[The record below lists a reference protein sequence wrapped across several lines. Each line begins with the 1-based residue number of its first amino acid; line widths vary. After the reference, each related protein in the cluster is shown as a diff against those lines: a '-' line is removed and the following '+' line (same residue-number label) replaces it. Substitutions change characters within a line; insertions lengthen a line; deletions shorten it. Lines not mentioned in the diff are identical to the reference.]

1 MTESHGRIIR
11 KRNPGMLQPDEEVTA
26 QFVVREH
33 ELSTVLEILRGNVEA
48 DSCQHTLI
56 VAPRGRGKTMLL
68 ARIAA
73 ELRADAELA
82 SCLLPVR
89 FMEESDEVF
98 SAADFWLEA
107 LFYLALAID
116 KPSPEFARSLRDT
129 REDLASRWREREL
142 DERAR
147 AAVLEAAD
155 TLGMRLVLMVENL
168 QALCANADPD
178 FGWKLRKTLQT
189 EPQIILVATATSR
202 FEGLDDARE
211 PFFELFRTISLA
223 PLDTAQCR
231 RLWEVVSGAP
241 TSEREIR
248 PLEILTG
255 GSPRF
260 LVIVAG
266 FARHRSLSRLMEE
279 LVRLIDDLTDTFRGD
294 LQALPKTERRVFLA
308 IVDLWQPS
316 STGEIAARARM
327 DVRTVSTMLGR
338 LVERG
343 AVVWS
348 GTGRKR
354 FYDATERLYSI
365 YYKLRR
371 ERDEAAI
378 VQSLLHFMTGFYTP
392 SEFATIFEK
401 LLQEAAESRTIF
413 DGVCRARSQIPLV
426 DKILSAKPW
435 LNTGESAA
443 DERWQRTGTSDTHG
457 LRGTIRTLLDKA
469 AEQERVGEHAA
480 AISTYGDIVHRFGEN
495 PVTELQVG
503 VAQALVA
510 KGLAQERLG
519 ERTHAT
525 ATYDQVVKRFAASE
539 VPALQVQVAA
549 ALINK
554 GVALERNRQHMAA
567 IATCEA
573 VDARYRLNA
582 HPELQAQVACA
593 LVNKT
598 VVLEQLGK
606 HAAVIATCDE
616 LEARFGTN
624 AATPI
629 QEQVARALFNKGFAQ
644 EQLGIHSVATA
655 TFNQVIR
662 RYGASEVP
670 ELRVPVAAA
679 LSRKGAMRAQ
689 AGEHEAAIATCDEIV
704 ERNGASDV
712 SQLQQQVGRALVNK
726 GTMQKQLGEHS
737 AAIETYERVVRQF
750 GASRNQGLRVLTAK
764 CLINKGALHGELGD
778 HTAEMNTYRTLINQ
792 YGPIGDPELQAVVA
806 NALFNKALALARSG
820 NHAVSISTYDTVV
833 ARCGASD
840 VLEQQIRVANALIN
854 KSTEHVELGQH
865 ADAITTL
872 DEVAQRYGSSD
883 EAELRV
889 CVAQSLVLKAAT
901 QDRIG
906 HSEVALMTSE
916 EVVTRFGTC
925 ATAKLQLH
933 VASALSHRGALL
945 GELGRH
951 SEALATIEDLLE
963 RYGDSDDSK
972 LQQVVAQAMNMK
984 GAGHGLLD
992 DPSATIETSD
1002 TIIGRFGPSRA
1013 PAVQVQVALALFHK
1027 GVAQVMTGRVDE
1039 AVKTS
1044 EELDRRSLAAADDGR
1059 YAFRWRA
1066 RHLRMSSLLA
1076 QGNRTPAV
1084 DAFCS
1089 LYAEFLPDKE
1099 TMVPELVDAVAMLVA
1114 AGVPEREIITIL
1126 GSEPQKKA
1134 VVAPLIIALRQRDG
1148 ETVRAPAEVLEV
1160 AADVRKRIDEAG
1172 KRPASEGRVAPA

>member
-1 MTESHGRIIR
+1 MSESHGRIIR
-11 KRNPGMLQPDEEVTA
+11 KRNPGVLQSDEEVTA

-33 ELSTVLEILRGNVEA
+33 ELTTVLEVLRGNVDA

-68 ARIAA
+68 ARVAA

-82 SCLLPVR
+82 VCLLPVR

-98 SAADFWLEA
+98 SAADFWLEV

-116 KPSPEFARSLRDT
+116 KQNPKFARSLRET
-129 REDLASRWREREL
+129 REDLTSRWREREL

-155 TLGMRLVLMVENL
+155 TLGSRLVLMVENL
-168 QALCANADPD
+168 QAMCASTDHD

-211 PFFELFRTISLA
+211 PFFELFRIVSLA
-223 PLDTAQCR
+223 PLNTAQCG
-231 RLWEVVSGAP
+231 RLWEVVSGDP
-241 TSEREIR
+241 TSEHEIR

-266 FARHRSLSRLMEE
+266 FARHRSMRRLMEE

-308 IVDLWQPS
+308 IADLWQPS
-316 STGEIAARARM
+316 TTGEIADRARM

-338 LVERG
+338 LAERG
-343 AVVWS
+343 AVIWDGS
-348 GTGRKR
+348 GRKR
-354 FYDATERLYSI
+354 LYKAVEPLYCI
-365 YYKLRR
+365 YYQLRR
-371 ERDEAAI
+371 KRDEAAM
-378 VQSLLHFMTGFYTP
+378 VQGLLHFMAGLFTV

-401 LLQEAAESRTIF
+401 LLLDAAESRTILE
-413 DGVCRARSQIPLV
+413 GVERARAQIPLV
-426 DKILSAKPW
+426 DRVLSSRRW
-435 LNTGESAA
+435 LNAGEFAA
-443 DERWQRTGTSDTHG
+443 DERGRRSGTSDAQG
-457 LRGTIRTLLDKA
+457 LSETIRVLLA
-469 AEQERVGEHAA
+469 RGAEQERAGEHAA
-480 AISTYGDIVHRFGEN
+480 AVSTYDDIMSRCGASPSV
-495 PVTELQVG
+495 ELQVA
-503 VAQALVA
+503 VAQALVN
-510 KGLAQERLG
+510 KGLAQEQLG
-519 ERTHAT
+519 ERTSAI

-554 GVALERNRQHMAA
+554 GVAQERDAQHSAA

-573 VDARYRLNA
+573 VDARYWKSH
-582 HPELQAQVACA
+582 HPELLAQVACA
-593 LVNKT
+593 LVNKA
-598 VVLEQLGK
+598 VALEQLGK

-616 LEARFGTN
+616 LEDRFGTS
-624 AATPI
+624 AAPLI

-644 EQLGIHSVATA
+644 EQLGIHSVATD
-655 TFNQVIR
+655 TFNEVIE
-662 RYGASEVP
+662 RYGATDVE
-670 ELRVPVAAA
+670 ELRAQVAAA
-679 LSRKGAMRAQ
+679 LNRKGAMRAQ

-712 SQLQQQVGRALVNK
+712 SQLQEQVGRALVNK

-737 AAIETYERVVRQF
+737 AAIETYDQVVQQF

-764 CLINKGALHGELGD
+764 CRINKGALHGELGD

-792 YGPIGDPELQAVVA
+792 YGPSGDPELQAIVA
-806 NALFNKALALARSG
+806 AALFNKALALARSG
-820 NHAVSISTYDTVV
+820 NRAASISTYDTVV

-872 DEVAQRYGSSD
+872 DEVVQRYGSSD

-889 CVAQSLVLKAAT
+889 CVAQSLVLRAAT

-906 HSEVALMTSE
+906 HSEAALMTSE

-933 VASALSHRGALL
+933 VASALSHKGALL

-951 SEALATIEDLLE
+951 PEALASIEELFE
-963 RYGDSDDSK
+963 RYGDSDDPK
-972 LQQVVAQAMNMK
+972 LQQVVAHAMNMK

-1002 TIIGRFGPSRA
+1002 AIIDRFGPSCA

-1027 GVAQVMTGRVDE
+1027 GVAQGMTGRVDE

-1044 EELDRRSLAAADDGR
+1044 EELDRRSLAAADGR

-1076 QGNRTPAV
+1076 QGNRMPAV

-1099 TMVPELVDAVAMLVA
+1099 RMVPELVDAVAMLVA
-1114 AGVPEREIITIL
+1114 AGVPEREIIAIL
-1126 GSEPQKKA
+1126 GSEPQNKA

-1148 ETVRAPAEVLEV
+1148 ETVRAPAAVLEV

-1172 KRPASEGRVAPA
+1172 KRPASEGRVAPG